1 MSAHDSKPLIDLS
14 ADPFT
19 FFDTWFRLAEEAEPD
34 DPNAMYLAT
43 ATSQGRPSLRAIL
56 LKGHDH
62 RGFVFYTNLQSRKSE
77 ELAENPYAA
86 LLFHWKSLRRQIRIE
101 GHVSAVSAA
110 EADAYFASRRRESR
124 IGAIASDQSRPL
136 ADRAI
141 YEKRIQEAETRFAGM
156 EPPRPANWSGFR
168 VNPVLIEFWQDRD
181 FRMHDRAVWT
191 RSDPEK
197 DTWSVKRLYP

>member
-1 MSAHDSKPLIDLS
+1 MSDHDSAPLIDLS
-14 ADPFT
+14 SDPFII
-19 FFDTWFRLAEEAEPD
+19 FDAWLHAAEKTEPN

-43 ATSQGRPSLRAIL
+43 STPQGRPSLRAIL
-56 LKGHDH
+56 LKGHDR
-62 RGFVFYTNLQSRKSE
+62 RGFVFYTNLESRKGR

-110 EADAYFASRRRESR
+110 EADRYFASRRRESR

-136 ADRAI
+136 TDRAI
-141 YEKRIQEAETRFAGM
+141 YEKRIQDAEARYAAT
-156 EPPRPANWSGFR
+156 EPPRPDNWSGFR
-168 VNPVLIEFWQDRD
+168 VNPALMEFWQDRD

-191 RSDPEK
+191 RSTLQDE
-197 DTWSVKRLYP
+197 TWSVTRLYP